1 MDNYLNKVVGDRYE
15 IQEIIGIGGMS
26 VVYKAYD
33 RIDDRIVAV
42 KILKDEYMANEEF
55 RMRFKNESKAI
66 SVLSHPNIVKVFDVS
81 FGDDVQYIVM
91 EYVEGITLKEYI
103 ERQRVLDVREAE
115 HFAIQILR
123 ALQHAHDKGIVHR
136 DIKPQNIMLLPNANI
151 KVTDFGIARFNR
163 VESRNVN
170 ETSAI
175 GSVHYVSPEQAKGEY
190 TDGRSDI
197 YSVGVVLYEM
207 ITGKVPFEA
216 DNDTSV
222 ALMQLQEE
230 AVRPSVLN
238 PSIPIGLEQ
247 ITMRAMQKDP
257 ANRYQSAAEFLSD
270 LYELKRNPKMKFD
283 HTYFVDSNPTKFI
296 ETSGTLTTADI
307 PVKTARDTGVRNEDP
322 EEDEDDDDDDV
333 PERGITVPV
342 LIGIALSLVLIVGV
356 ILAVAFGDTI
366 KEYVSGGCSSGSV
379 WEKIDIFNLFSSDKV
394 EVPNFINMTFEEA
407 LKKYPDY
414 AIDKTPNYIFTNNKD
429 EAGKVIGQSPEA
441 GAKVSKDTVIK
452 LSVATNSEMV
462 QIPNVINTHYS
473 EAQTIL
479 ESKGFKVELLQAT
492 GEASK
497 ENTVI
502 FTNPNVATYAHYGST
517 VYVYYVSAAAERATT
532 TRVPDVMGDSVD
544 VARQKILA
552 AGLKF
557 GGVQYEASSEAL
569 KGFVIG
575 QNPEDGTSVNA
586 GSYVYITVGS
596 GVKDAATATVRF
608 KLPNVS
614 STRTGTVTIY
624 MNDAV
629 IDTIANVTLDGSE
642 LSTSFT
648 GSGTDNTFAV
658 FVDNTQIYSGKID
671 FTRERGMVYDAY
683 HYSFAVLEYVPY
695 VVSLTEEQA
704 IATLNNAGFT
714 NVKVEKVRDP
724 SVANGYVVRQV
735 PAGSNLTQYY
745 TSTTITIYVSS
756 DTGATEE
763 PTAPPVDPGP
773 TDPSEDPTLDEPTSE
788 EPGSGTESPGEE
800 PSGSAHDDNG
810 G

>member
-1 MDNYLNKVVGDRYE
+1 MDNYLNKVVGGRYE

-33 RIDDRIVAV
+33 RLDDRIVAV

-66 SVLSHPNIVKVFDVS
+66 SVLSHPNIVKVYDVN
-81 FGDDVQYIVM
+81 FGDDLQYIVM

-238 PSIPIGLEQ
+238 PSIPVGLEQ

-283 HTYFVDSNPTKFI
+283 HTFFVDSNPTKYI
-296 ETSGTLTTADI
+296 QTAAPLTTADI
-307 PVKTARDTGVRNEDP
+307 PVRGAKDAGLRNGNDE
-322 EEDEDDDDDDV
+322 EDDDEEEEET
-333 PERGITVPV
+333 ERNVTVPV
-342 LIGIALSLVLIVGV
+342 LIGIALSLVLIVGA

-366 KEYVSGGCSSGSV
+366 KEYITGSNTSTESF
-379 WEKIDIFNLFSSDKV
+379 WEKLDIFNLFSSDKV
-394 EVPNFINMTFEEA
+394 EVPNFINMTFEDA

-429 EAGKVIGQSPEA
+429 DAGKVIGQSPEA

-492 GEASK
+492 GESAK

-502 FTNPNVATYAHYGST
+502 FTNPNVATYARYGST
-517 VYVYYVSAAAERATT
+517 VYVYYVSATAERETT
-532 TRVPDVMGDSVD
+532 TRVPNLSGDSVD

-557 GGVQYEASSEAL
+557 GGVQYDASSEAL
-569 KGFVIG
+569 RGFVIG
-575 QNPEDGTSVNA
+575 QNPESGTSVNA
-586 GSYVYITVGS
+586 GAYVYITVGN
-596 GVKDAATATVRF
+596 GIQDTATATVRIT
-608 KLPNVS
+608 LPTTS
-614 STRTGTVTIY
+614 AGRKATITTY
-624 MNDAV
+624 LNDAAYDSV
-629 IDTIANVTLDGSE
+629 ADVTLDGSE
-642 LSTSFT
+642 LALSFT
-648 GSGTDNTFAV
+648 GSGPDNTFAIYA
-658 FVDNTQIYSGKID
+658 DNVQIYSGKID
-671 FTRERGMVYDAY
+671 FTRERGMVYEAY
-683 HYSFAVLEYVPY
+683 SYPFVVLERIPN
-695 VVSLTEEQA
+695 VVNMTEAQA
-704 IATLNNAGFT
+704 VAEFQKLGFT
-714 NVKVEKVRDP
+714 NIKVEKVYHS
-724 SVANGYVVRQV
+724 SVAPGLVERQTPV
-735 PAGSNLTQYY
+735 ASDLAQYY
-745 TSTTITIYVSS
+745 TTALITLYVS
-756 DTGATEE
+756 TEGEPPTEAPPTELTEPPTEPPTEE
-763 PTAPPVDPGP
+763 PP
-773 TDPSEDPTLDEPTSE
+773 TE
-788 EPGSGTESPGEE
+788 EPPTEE
-800 PSGSAHDDNG
+800 PPTEEPAGEAG
-810 G
+810 GD